1 MLYIVTG
8 LPYAGKTTLTNKLVE
23 RFGYEVVSVDEQ
35 IDQGNYIVEK
45 MTQDD
50 WNVVYSK
57 AFDKLKRL
65 LTESKTVIFDGGSL
79 KRSERNTLREIAEGL
94 NNESRLIYVKIPKRE
109 ITQRWLKNQTTK
121 ERDHLEE
128 QPLNFAFDLF
138 EEPTDDEQPIIYNQN
153 LDLDQWISEIFF
165 NTNLQ

>member
-1 MLYIVTG
+1 M
-8 LPYAGKTTLTNKLVE
+8 
-23 RFGYEVVSVDEQ
+23 DEQ
-35 IDQGNYIVEK
+35 IDQGNYVVEK

-50 WNVVYSK
+50 WNLVYSK

-121 ERDHLEE
+121 ERDHLDE
-128 QPLNFAFDLF
+128 QTLNLAFDLF
-138 EEPTDDEQPIIYNQN
+138 EEPTDDEDPIIYNQQM
-153 LDLDQWISEIFF
+153 DWDQWINKLLFHAF
-165 NTNLQ
+165 